1 MCGIFAYN
9 WNENSIP
16 FLVEGL
22 TNLEYRGYDSAGV
35 FGITKN
41 GKIFLEKATWK
52 VSNLAWKVEL
62 NEKKDKNYKS
72 GIAHTR
78 WATHGGVTELN
89 THPHFSTNE
98 RFFIVHNGIIENYA
112 YLKEELIK
120 KWHKFYSETDTE
132 VVAKLVEYMFEKD
145 LITTISKVTKKLVW
159 AYALWI
165 IDVENPDVLIGTKFG
180 SPMIM
185 WVADDACF
193 LSSDINALS
202 NHCHEFFTLEDNE
215 IVVLENWKHK
225 IFNLWKEVNRE
236 WEEMSQEF
244 ATAEKW
250 KFETFTEKEIN
261 EAPDVLLNALK
272 GRINFEEK
280 TITSETLTELNE
292 LDIEQIEIV
301 ASGSSYFAWVTASYW
316 FKELAW
322 MPCDV
327 RISSEFLYDTFLPN
341 KKTLYVFISQSG
353 ETADV
358 RESVKI
364 VKEKGCLT
372 FWLVNVV
379 GSTVAKM
386 CDFGLYTHSGIEIW
400 VASTKNVIGQLS
412 VLLLMALSFGSKR
425 NLQIKEVR
433 KIIWEIEE
441 LSSLMKIQLE
451 NTKNI
456 RKVAEKYSKYNDF
469 FFLWRNLLF
478 WTAEEC
484 ALKLKELT
492 YLHAE
497 CYATWELKH
506 WPLALVWPG
515 FPCVALNLKWVLEYK
530 TASNIKEVRAR
541 NTTVLWIIT
550 KGLDNSELYDDIIE
564 VPETS
569 RILVPFTPMIP
580 MWLLSVEIAKILWKD
595 VDKPQNLAKSV
606 TVE

>member
-1 MCGIFAYN
+1 MCWIFAYN
-9 WNENSIP
+9 WNENAIP

-41 GKIFLEKATWK
+41 GKIFLEKATGK
-52 VSNLAWKVEL
+52 VSNLAGKVEL

-78 WATHGGVTELN
+78 WATHWGVTEEN
-89 THPHFSTNE
+89 THPHFSQNE
-98 RFFIVHNGIIENYA
+98 RFFVVHNWIIENYA
-112 YLKEELIK
+112 SLKEDLIK
-120 KWHKFYSETDTE
+120 KWYKFYSETDTE
-132 VVAKLVEYMFEKD
+132 VVAKLIEDLFEKN
-145 LITTISKVTKKLVW
+145 LITTISKVTKKIVG
-159 AYALWI
+159 AYSLGI
-165 IDVENPDVLIGTKFG
+165 IDTKNPDVLIGTKFG
-180 SPMIM
+180 SPMIL
-185 WVADDACF
+185 WVGDDACF

-202 NHCHEFFTLEDNE
+202 NHCWEFFTLEDNE
-215 IVVLENWKHK
+215 IVVIENWKHK
-225 IFNLWKEVNRE
+225 IFNLWKEVNRKS
-236 WEEMSQEF
+236 EEM
-244 ATAEKW
+244 TAEFQMAK
-250 KFETFTEKEIN
+250 KGDFETFTEKEIN
-261 EAPDVLLNALK
+261 EAPEVLLNSLK
-272 GRINFEEK
+272 WRINFENK
-280 TITSETLTELNE
+280 TITSETLDELAE
-292 LDIEQIEIV
+292 LDIENIEII

-322 MPCDV
+322 MPCNV

-364 VKEKGCLT
+364 VKEKWCLT
-372 FWLVNVV
+372 FGLVNVV

-386 CDFGLYTHSGIEIW
+386 CDYGLYTHSGIEVW
-400 VASTKNVIGQLS
+400 VASTKNVIWQLA
-412 VLLLMALSFGSKR
+412 VLLLMSLSFGSKR

-433 KIIWEIEE
+433 KIIWEIE
-441 LSSLMKIQLE
+441 LLHNQMKSQLE
-451 NTKNI
+451 DISKI
-456 RKVAEKYSKYNDF
+456 KKIAKKYSKYSDF

-506 WPLALVWPG
+506 WPLALVWPD
-515 FPCVALNLKWVLEYK
+515 FPCVALNLKWVMETK

-550 KGLDNSELYDDIIE
+550 QGLDNSELYDDIIE

-569 RILVPFTPMIP
+569 HILAPFTPMIP

>member
-35 FGITKN
+35 FGINK
-41 GKIFLEKATWK
+41 KWEFFLEKAVWK
-52 VSNLAWKVEL
+52 VSNLAGKVEL
-62 NEKKDKNYKS
+62 NDKKDDTFKS

-89 THPHFSTNE
+89 THPHFSNNE
-98 RFFIVHNGIIENYA
+98 RFFVVHNWIIENYA

-120 KWHKFYSETDTE
+120 KWHKFYSQTDTE
-132 VVAKLVEYMFEKD
+132 VVAKLIEDMFEKD
-145 LITTISKVTKKLVW
+145 LITTIWKVTKKLVW

-185 WVADDACF
+185 WVGDDACF

-215 IVVLENWKHK
+215 IVVLENWKYK
-225 IFNLWKEVNRE
+225 IFNLWKEIDRKA
-236 WEEMSQEF
+236 EEMTSEF
-244 ATAEKW
+244 QTAEKW
-250 KFETFTEKEIN
+250 EFETFTEKEIN
-261 EAPDVLLNALK
+261 EAPEVLLNALK
-272 GRINFEEK
+272 WRINFEEK
-280 TITSETLTELNE
+280 IITSETLTELAE
-292 LDIEQIEIV
+292 LDIERIEII

-364 VKEKGCLT
+364 VKEKGCMT
-372 FWLVNVV
+372 FGLVNVV

-441 LSSLMKIQLE
+441 LSILMKTQLE
-451 NTKNI
+451 NTKKI

-506 WPLALVWPG
+506 WPLALVWPD
-515 FPCVALNLKWVLEYK
+515 FPCVALNLKWVLESK
-530 TASNIKEVRAR
+530 TASNIKEIRAR

-550 KGLDNSELYDDIIE
+550 EGLDNSELYDDIIE

-569 RILVPFTPMIP
+569 HILAPFTPMIP

>member
-41 GKIFLEKATWK
+41 GKIFLEKSTWK

-78 WATHGGVTELN
+78 WATHGWVTELN
-89 THPHFSTNE
+89 THPHFSSNE
-98 RFFIVHNGIIENYA
+98 RFFVVHNGIIENYA

-132 VVAKLVEYMFEKD
+132 VVAKLIEDMFEKD
-145 LITTISKVTKKLVW
+145 LITTIWKVTKKLVW

-185 WVADDACF
+185 GVGDDACF

-215 IVVLENWKHK
+215 IVILENWKHK
-225 IFNLWKEVNRE
+225 IFNLWKEIDRKA
-236 WEEMSQEF
+236 EEMTSEF
-244 ATAEKW
+244 QTAEKW
-250 KFETFTEKEIN
+250 EFETFTEKEIN
-261 EAPDVLLNALK
+261 EAPQVLLNALK
-272 GRINFEEK
+272 WRINFEEK
-280 TITSETLTELNE
+280 TINSETLTEINE
-292 LDIEQIEIV
+292 LDIEKIEII

-322 MPCDV
+322 MPSEV

-386 CDFGLYTHSGIEIW
+386 CDFGLYTHSWIEVW

-441 LSSLMKIQLE
+441 LSILMKTQLE

-506 WPLALVWPG
+506 WPLALVWPN
-515 FPCVALNLKWVLEYK
+515 FPCVALNLKWVLESK

-541 NTTVLWIIT
+541 KTTVLWIIT
-550 KGLDNSELYDDIIE
+550 KGLNNSELYDDIIE

-569 RILVPFTPMIP
+569 HILAPFTPMIP

>member
-62 NEKKDKNYKS
+62 NDKNYKS

>member
-41 GKIFLEKATWK
+41 GKIFLEKAVWK
-52 VSNLAWKVEL
+52 VSNLAGKVEL
-62 NEKKDKNYKS
+62 NEKNDKNYKS

-78 WATHGGVTELN
+78 WATHGWVTELN
-89 THPHFSTNE
+89 THPHFSNNK
-98 RFFIVHNGIIENYA
+98 RFFVVHNGIIENYA

-132 VVAKLVEYMFEKD
+132 VVAKLIEDMFEKD
-145 LITTISKVTKKLVW
+145 LITTIWKVTKKLVW

-185 WVADDACF
+185 GVGDDACF

-225 IFNLWKEVNRE
+225 IFNLWKEIDRKA
-236 WEEMSQEF
+236 EEMTSEF
-244 ATAEKW
+244 QTAEKW
-250 KFETFTEKEIN
+250 EFETFTEKEIN
-261 EAPDVLLNALK
+261 EAPEVLLNALK
-272 GRINFEEK
+272 WRINFEEK
-280 TITSETLTELNE
+280 TINSETLTELAE
-292 LDIEQIEIV
+292 LDIEKIEII
-301 ASGSSYFAWVTASYW
+301 ASGSSYFAWITSSYW

-322 MPCDV
+322 MPCEV

-364 VKEKGCLT
+364 VKEKGCMT

-386 CDFGLYTHSGIEIW
+386 CDFWLYTHSWIEVW

-441 LSSLMKIQLE
+441 LSILMKTQLE

-506 WPLALVWPG
+506 WPLALVWPE
-515 FPCVALNLKWVLEYK
+515 FPCVALNLKWVLESK

-569 RILVPFTPMIP
+569 HILAPFTPMIP